1 LKKDE
6 VEEKAKVSR
15 LARRCHPV
23 RQAHHRLREPQGDR
37 DSIAFAKLTN
47 QSIIDPDLIGMEISP
62 NPSFPK
68 RGIVPPFG
76 KGR

>member
-1 LKKDE
+1 MNPPKKM
-6 VEEKAKVSR
+6 V
-15 LARRCHPV
+15 H
-23 RQAHHRLREPQGDR
+23 QA
-37 DSIAFAKLTN
+37 FTN
-47 QSIIDPDLIGMEISP
+47 QSIIDPDLIGMKISP

>member
-1 LKKDE
+1 LKRDE
-6 VEEKAKVSR
+6 VEEKVEVSR
-15 LARRCHPV
+15 LARRCHSV

-37 DSIAFAKLTN
+37 DSIAFDKVTN
-47 QSIIDPDLIGMEISP
+47 QSIIDPDLIGMKISP

>member
-1 LKKDE
+1 LI
-6 VEEKAKVSR
+6 KVKIE
-15 LARRCHPV
+15 HPV
-23 RQAHHRLREPQGDR
+23 FISSFDNV
-37 DSIAFAKLTN
+37 TN
-47 QSIIDPDLIGMEISP
+47 QSIIDPDLIGQKISP